1 MMKAISST
9 IQDVK
14 SVVLLTLIVFMMMGI
29 TIAIAVILI
38 PLALI
43 VVPITLILDH
53 RERRRNPRC

>member
-1 MMKAISST
+1 
-9 IQDVK
+9 
-14 SVVLLTLIVFMMMGI
+14 MMMGI